1 MFGPP
6 QLRTGARAGRSHS
19 LEQCDRN
26 KAVSCGGR
34 GFPRIPGRRSISPH
48 PLSPNGVVPVLQRTN
63 KTQERKKHSRNLE
76 VVNFNLPGPGNKENE
91 PRPRTAPQCV
101 YRSPTHPNYKETEY
115 LQSRILLRYDG
126 PGEGVKDEVKVHQ
139 QPKGTY
145 TLPVFKGLLSVGG
158 LET

>member
-1 MFGPP
+1 MQVLIVPFAIPIAT
-6 QLRTGARAGRSHS
+6 LRTCISR
-19 LEQCDRN
+19 QCCVPRF
-26 KAVSCGGR
+26 KQPIGELIMVSIIAIIYLGTIVGI
-34 GFPRIPGRRSISPH
+34 FLPRLDKI
-48 PLSPNGVVPVLQRTN
+48 L
-63 KTQERKKHSRNLE
+63 NLE
-76 VVNFNLPGPGNKENE
+76 VVNISLGSGNKENE
-91 PRPRTAPQCV
+91 PRPKTAPQCV